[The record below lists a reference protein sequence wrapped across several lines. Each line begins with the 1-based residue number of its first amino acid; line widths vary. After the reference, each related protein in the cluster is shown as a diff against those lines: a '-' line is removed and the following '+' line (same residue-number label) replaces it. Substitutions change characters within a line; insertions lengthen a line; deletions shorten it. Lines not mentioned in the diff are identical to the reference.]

1 MVVKP
6 GHPRLWLTGQRIA
19 ELRAAPKRL
28 EWTRLLTNCED
39 GLHKAAAGIP
49 LTKNG
54 LPAHYDSPLN
64 YALVYRVT
72 GLWAYAEHAIKL
84 IEIYMALGTY
94 DAMTKIGTTS
104 PHGFGARIVL
114 PETAVTY
121 DWLFDYLP
129 ATTKKRWA
137 DQLMAWADWCWL
149 ETNPAKG
156 VPPLKNPDTWGQN
169 NPGDNFYVGFLTGT
183 LMAALAVYGEHPR
196 APAHLDLGMQK
207 LGALV
212 DYLAKYGEGG
222 VSLEGTNY
230 GSWMRHAMLFAALK
244 TATDYG
250 ADMSHFFGDVARSR
264 WHLTAPDRKHLAPL
278 GGQPVGADA
287 PITEDHT
294 IAPLVALSHADTG
307 TQMIAKSFLDSVTFT
322 RKKANSWA
330 PALWYRN
337 EVKAISPAQQPLVY
351 HAPGSGYVSMRS
363 SWATDATWVVFN
375 CGPVKESHQ
384 SYAAGEFML
393 WARGQ
398 WLTGPARL
406 WGLGGEMLPSEF
418 ANVIL
423 VGKDEKGRWRGQPGQ
438 VQQQALPKDD
448 MRILSEE
455 PAFYGGIVKGEA
467 GRAYDYYRL
476 AQVWPVLES
485 WVREVYYTA
494 SDQKITLIDT
504 IRKVNPADEIL
515 WQLHCKAA
523 PWIEG
528 REYGILGTGVTLR
541 GRCSLQQIDFK
552 GPLTQAAPVL
562 SVGQVMKGKAGALS
576 SHRLEVLAPGGAKEV
591 VLTNTLEIV

>member
-1 MVVKP
+1 MTIKP
-6 GHPRLWLTGQRIA
+6 NHPRIWLDDARLQWLKTNSG
-19 ELRAAPKRL
+19 RL
-28 EWTRLLTNCED
+28 EWKRLITNCED

-169 NPGDNFYVGFLTGT
+169 NPGDNFYVGFLMT
-183 LMAALAVYGEHPR
+183 LIAALAVYGEHPR
-196 APAHLDLGMQK
+196 AQAHIDLGLKK
-207 LGALV
+207 LDALSA
-212 DYLAKYGEGG
+212 YLQKYGYGG

-230 GSWMRHAMLFAALK
+230 GSWLRHAMLYAALD
-244 TATDYG
+244 TATDSNSQMLHVLMVN
-250 ADMSHFFGDVARSR
+250 AANSR
-264 WHLTAPDRKHLAPL
+264 WQLTAPDRKHLCPL
-278 GGQPVGADA
+278 GGQPGEKDA

-294 IAPLVALSHADTG
+294 FAPLVALSHEDPG
-307 TQMIAKSFLDSVTFT
+307 TKAIAKSWLDSVTFT
-322 RKKANSWA
+322 RKKGNSWA
-330 PALWYRN
+330 PALWHRN
-337 EVKAISPAQQPLVY
+337 EVKAALLSSQPLVY

-363 SWATDATWVVFN
+363 SWGTDATWVVFQ

-384 SYAAGEFML
+384 SYAAGEFYI

-418 ANVIL
+418 NNVIL
-423 VGKDEKGRWRGQPGQ
+423 VGRDEQGRWRGQPGQ
-438 VQQQALPKDD
+438 VGSQALPKDSMKIIQPPTINELAWPVVGD
-448 MRILSEE
+448 
-455 PAFYGGIVKGEA
+455 AT
-467 GRAYDYYRL
+467 RAYDYYKN
-476 AQVWPVLES
+476 AKVWPVLERWERGLS
-485 WVREVYYTA
+485 FRPPNKLVV
-494 SDQKITLIDT
+494 SDI

-515 WQLHCKAA
+515 WQLHCKDK

-541 GRCSLQQIDFK
+541 GRCSLSV
-552 GPLTQAAPVL
+552 GAPVL
-562 SVGQVMKGKAGALS
+562 SVGEVMKGKGGALS
-576 SHRLEVLAPGGAKEV
+576 SHVLQVLIPGGAKEV
-591 VLTNTLEIV
+591 VVTNTLEIVG